1 MIGNCQGNEKS
12 NGIKSNSAVR
22 KGRLDLTENLIS
34 DLAELLEKIFP
45 ECKRRIENIEEKMVG
60 IKDREQ

>member
-1 MIGNCQGNEKS
+1 MIGNCQENEKS

-45 ECKRRIENIEEKMVG
+45 ECKRVENIEEKMVG